1 MWVITVNMRENDSF
15 NLPNIF
21 LLDDPDMF
29 MIIRTNVIYI
39 IGVGLE
45 RLIGWLQFK
54 PEQWW
59 KLF

>member
-45 RLIGWLQFK
+45 RLIGW
-54 PEQWW
+54 
-59 KLF
+59 